1 MTHQP
6 ALIYEFG
13 DFSVDAAK
21 RQLCG
26 RGGVTVPLT
35 TKAFETLLYLVGRSG
50 TVLEKDELLGAIWPD
65 AIVEENN
72 LTQAISSLRR
82 ALGESRAEH
91 RYIMTVA
98 GRGYCFVADVRTRQ
112 PLSEIPT
119 APTLRT
125 MAVLPF
131 QPLVAEYRDSA
142 LELGMADTLIARLG
156 GREIIVRPVTSV
168 RKYVDSDQDPLA
180 AGRELGVE
188 LVLGGSIQ
196 RREDSIRVTVRL
208 VNTAD
213 GISLWTGIFDE
224 KFTDIFAVEDAI
236 ANKVAAALELRLG
249 GDGQT
254 QLTRRHTENVK
265 AYQSYL
271 KGRFHWNKRG
281 PQDLRKAIEH
291 FKQAIAVDPAY
302 ALAYAGLADAYT
314 LLANAGSPAHKIM
327 PKALAVARTAVSL
340 DDNLAEAHAA
350 LGNVIIYY
358 HYDFVGAEREE
369 KRAIELNPN
378 YATAHHWYS
387 ELLMGLGRHDEALAE
402 IRWALEIDPL
412 SLILNRQYGASL
424 LFARQYDAAIEQM
437 KKTVELDA
445 NFAVG
450 HSTLSVA
457 YRMKGNYAE
466 SVEELARF
474 QELIGG
480 AETAALMRE
489 SFAEGGW
496 QGFLRAMTDER
507 RPANLT
513 PYNVATF
520 HAALGESDKAFVELN
535 RAYQNREG
543 ILGLLKVDPRFDSL
557 HDDPRFEDLASR
569 FKITPSGARR
579 IELPSQIH
587 TLFLSFF
594 LGWGIG

>member
-6 ALIYEFG
+6 ALICEFG
-13 DFSVDAAK
+13 EFSVDAAK
-21 RQLCG
+21 RQLRG
-26 RGGVTVPLT
+26 RGGVAVPVT
-35 TKAFETLLYLVGRSG
+35 NKAFETLLYLVGRAG
-50 TVLEKDELLGAIWPD
+50 VVVDKDELISAIWPD

-91 RYIMTVA
+91 RYIMTVP

-112 PLSEIPT
+112 PRAQAPT
-119 APTLRT
+119 APTVRS

-131 QPLVAEYRDSA
+131 QPLIADYRDAA
-142 LELGMADTLIARLG
+142 LELGMADTLIAKLG
-156 GREIIVRPVTSV
+156 GREISVRPVTSV
-168 RKYVDSDQDPLA
+168 REYVEVDYDPLA

-196 RREDSIRVTVRL
+196 RKDDSIRVTVRL
-208 VNTAD
+208 VETAD
-213 GISLWTGIFDE
+213 GTSLWAGTFDE
-224 KFTDIFAVEDAI
+224 KFTDIFAVQDAI
-236 ANKVAAALELRLG
+236 ANKVAAALALRLG
-249 GDGQT
+249 GEGQT
-254 QLTRRHTENVK
+254 HLTRRHTENVE
-265 AYQSYL
+265 AYQAYL
-271 KGRFHWNKRG
+271 RGRFHWNKRG
-281 PQDLRKAIEH
+281 PQDLQKAIEH
-291 FKQAIAVDPAY
+291 FKQAIALDANY
-302 ALAYAGLADAYT
+302 ALAFAGLADAYT
-314 LLANAGSPAHKIM
+314 LLANAGGPAHEIM
-327 PKALAVARTAVSL
+327 PEARASALKAVSL

-350 LGNVIIYY
+350 LGNTIIYY
-358 HYDFVGAEREE
+358 GYDFAEAEREH

-378 YATAHHWYS
+378 YATARHWYS
-387 ELLMGLGRHDEALAE
+387 ELLMGLGRHEEAIAE
-402 IRWALEIDPL
+402 IRRALEIDPL
-412 SLILNRQYGASL
+412 SLLLNRQYGASL
-424 LFARQYDAAIEQM
+424 LFARQYDSAIEQM

-457 YRMKGNYAE
+457 YRMKGDYAE

-489 SFAEGGW
+489 SFARGGW
-496 QGFLRAMTDER
+496 QGFLRAMTAEG

-520 HAALGESDKAFVELN
+520 HAALGEKDKAFVELN

-569 FKITPSGARR
+569 FKV
-579 IELPSQIH
+579 
-587 TLFLSFF
+587 
-594 LGWGIG
+594 

>member
-13 DFSVDAAK
+13 DFSVDAAR
-21 RQLCG
+21 RQLRG

-50 TVLEKDELLGAIWPD
+50 TVLDKDELLGAIWPD

-91 RYIMTVA
+91 RYIMTVP
-98 GRGYCFVADVRTRQ
+98 GRGYCFVADVRTCQ
-112 PLSEIPT
+112 PHSETPA

-131 QPLVAEYRDSA
+131 QPLVAEYRDPA
-142 LELGMADTLIARLG
+142 LELGMADTLISRLG
-156 GREIIVRPVTSV
+156 GREIIVRPVSSV
-168 RKYVDSDQDPLA
+168 RKYVESDQDPLA
-180 AGRELGVE
+180 AGHELGVE
-188 LVLGGSIQ
+188 LILEGSIQ
-196 RREDSIRVTVRL
+196 KRGDSIRVTVRL
-208 VNTAD
+208 VKTAD
-213 GISLWTGIFDE
+213 GASLWTGTFDE
-224 KFTDIFAVEDAI
+224 QFTDIFVVEDAI
-236 ANKVAAALELRLG
+236 ANKVVAALALQLDVEE
-249 GDGQT
+249 QKH
-254 QLTRRHTENVK
+254 LTRRHTENVE

-281 PQDLRKAIEH
+281 PQDLRNAIEH
-291 FKQAIAVDPAY
+291 FKQAIALDPSY

-314 LLANAGSPAHKIM
+314 LLANAGSPAHQIM

-358 HYDFVGAEREE
+358 HYDFVEAEREE

-387 ELLMGLGRHDEALAE
+387 ELLMGLGRHEEALAE
-402 IRWALEIDPL
+402 IRRALEIDPL

-457 YRMKGNYAE
+457 YRMKGDYAE

-480 AETAALMRE
+480 AETAALMRD

-513 PYNVATF
+513 SYNVATF

-557 HDDPRFEDLASR
+557 HDDPRFEDLARR
-569 FKITPSGARR
+569 FNITP
-579 IELPSQIH
+579 P
-587 TLFLSFF
+587 
-594 LGWGIG
+594 

>member
-21 RQLCG
+21 RQLRG

-35 TKAFETLLYLVGRSG
+35 TKALETLLYLVGRSG

-91 RYIMTVA
+91 RYIMTVP

-112 PLSEIPT
+112 PHSEIPT
-119 APTLRT
+119 AATLRT

-131 QPLVAEYRDSA
+131 QPLAAEYRDPA
-142 LELGMADTLIARLG
+142 LELGMADSLIARLG

-168 RKYVDSDQDPLA
+168 RKYVESDQDPLT

-213 GISLWTGIFDE
+213 GTSLWTGIFDE
-224 KFTDIFAVEDAI
+224 KFTDIFSVQDAI

-249 GDGQT
+249 EGQT
-254 QLTRRHTENVK
+254 HLTRRHTENVE

-281 PQDLRKAIEH
+281 PQDLRNAIEH
-291 FKQAIAVDPAY
+291 FKQAIALDPSY

-314 LLANAGSPAHKIM
+314 LLANAGSPAHEIM

-358 HYDFVGAEREE
+358 QYDFVGAEREE

-402 IRWALEIDPL
+402 IQWALEIDPL

-457 YRMKGNYAE
+457 YRMKGDYAE

-480 AETAALMRE
+480 AETAALMRA

-507 RPANLT
+507 RPPNLT
-513 PYNVATF
+513 SYNVATF

-535 RAYQNREG
+535 KAYQNREG

-557 HDDPRFEDLASR
+557 HDDPRFEDLARR
-569 FKITPSGARR
+569 FKIAPSEARR
-579 IELPSQIH
+579 IEFPSQIH
-587 TLFLSFF
+587 TPGGTHES
-594 LGWGIG
+594 

>member
-13 DFSVDAAK
+13 DFSVDAAR
-21 RQLCG
+21 RQLRG
-26 RGGVTVPLT
+26 RGGVAVPLA
-35 TKAFETLLYLVGRSG
+35 TKAFETLLYLVARSG
-50 TVLEKDELLGAIWPD
+50 TVLDKDELLGAIWPN

-72 LTQAISSLRR
+72 LTQAISALRR

-91 RYIMTVA
+91 RYIMTVS

-112 PLSEIPT
+112 PHSET
-119 APTLRT
+119 LAAPTLRT

-131 QPLVAEYRDSA
+131 QPLVAEYRDPA
-142 LELGMADTLIARLG
+142 LELGMADTLIARLS
-156 GREIIVRPVTSV
+156 GREIIVRPVNSV
-168 RKYVDSDQDPLA
+168 RKYVELDQDPLVV
-180 AGRELGVE
+180 GRELDVE
-188 LVLGGSIQ
+188 LVLEGSIQ
-196 RREDSIRVTVRL
+196 RRGDSLRITVRL
-208 VNTAD
+208 DKTAD
-213 GISLWTGIFDE
+213 GTSLWAGTFDE
-224 KFTDIFAVEDAI
+224 QLTDIFVVQDAI
-236 ANKVAAALELRLG
+236 ANKVAAALELQLG
-249 GDGQT
+249 VEEQKH
-254 QLTRRHTENVK
+254 LTKRHTENVE

-281 PQDLRKAIEH
+281 PQDLQKAIEH
-291 FKQAIAVDPAY
+291 FKQAIALDPSY
-302 ALAYAGLADAYT
+302 ALAHAGLADAYT
-314 LLANAGSPAHKIM
+314 LLANAGSPAQEIM
-327 PKALAVARTAVSL
+327 PKALEAAQKAVSL
-340 DDNLAEAHAA
+340 DEDLAEAHAA
-350 LGNVIIYY
+350 LGNIFIYY
-358 HYDFVGAEREE
+358 LYDFVGAEREE
-369 KRAIELNPN
+369 KRAIELNPY

-387 ELLMGLGRHDEALAE
+387 ELLMGLGRHQEALAE
-402 IRWALEIDPL
+402 IRRALEIEPL

-474 QELIGG
+474 QELVGR

-489 SFAEGGW
+489 SFAEGVW

-520 HAALGESDKAFVELN
+520 HAALGEKDKAFAELN
-535 RAYQNREG
+535 KAYQNREG

-557 HDDPRFEDLASR
+557 HDDPRFEDLARR
-569 FKITPSGARR
+569 FKIAPSDARR
-579 IELPSQIH
+579 IGLPSRIH
-587 TLFLSFF
+587 TND
-594 LGWGIG
+594 GTNA

>member
-6 ALIYEFG
+6 SLIYEFG
-13 DFSVDAAK
+13 DFRVDAAK
-21 RQLCG
+21 RQLRG
-26 RGGVTVPLT
+26 QGGVTVPLT

-112 PLSEIPT
+112 PRSETPT
-119 APTLRT
+119 APSLRT

-131 QPLVAEYRDSA
+131 QPLVAEYGDPA

-168 RKYVDSDQDPLA
+168 RKFVESDQDPLA

-213 GISLWTGIFDE
+213 GTSLWTGIFDE
-224 KFTDIFAVEDAI
+224 KFTDIFAVQDAI
-236 ANKVAAALELRLG
+236 ANKVAAALKLRLG
-249 GDGQT
+249 GEEQT
-254 QLTRRHTENVK
+254 HLTRRHTENVR

-281 PQDLRKAIEH
+281 PQDLRTAIEH
-291 FKQAIAVDPAY
+291 FKQAIALDPSY

-314 LLANAGSPAHKIM
+314 LLANAGSPAHEIM

-412 SLILNRQYGASL
+412 SLILNRQFGASL

-457 YRMKGNYAE
+457 YRMKGDYAE

-496 QGFLRAMTDER
+496 QEFLRAMTDER

-513 PYNVATF
+513 SYNVATF
-520 HAALGESDKAFVELN
+520 QAALGESDKAFVELN

-557 HDDPRFEDLASR
+557 QHDPRFEDLTRR
-569 FKITPSGARR
+569 FKITGSDTRR
-579 IELPSQIH
+579 IEFPSQIH
-587 TLFLSFF
+587 THGSTHES
-594 LGWGIG
+594 

>member
-1 MTHQP
+1 M
-6 ALIYEFG
+6 
-13 DFSVDAAK
+13 
-21 RQLCG
+21 
-26 RGGVTVPLT
+26 
-35 TKAFETLLYLVGRSG
+35 
-50 TVLEKDELLGAIWPD
+50 
-65 AIVEENN
+65 
-72 LTQAISSLRR
+72 
-82 ALGESRAEH
+82 
-91 RYIMTVA
+91 
-98 GRGYCFVADVRTRQ
+98 
-112 PLSEIPT
+112 
-119 APTLRT
+119 
-125 MAVLPF
+125 
-131 QPLVAEYRDSA
+131 
-142 LELGMADTLIARLG
+142 
-156 GREIIVRPVTSV
+156 VRPVTSV
-168 RKYVDSDQDPLA
+168 RKYVESDQDPLA

-236 ANKVAAALELRLG
+236 ANKVAAALAIRLG
-249 GDGQT
+249 IEEQRN
-254 QLTRRHTENVK
+254 LTKRHTESVG

-271 KGRFHWNKRG
+271 KGRFHWNKLG
-281 PQDLRKAIEH
+281 PQDLQKAIEH
-291 FKQAIAVDPAY
+291 FKQAIGLDPAY
-302 ALAYAGLADAYT
+302 ALAHAGLADAYT
-314 LLANAGSPAHKIM
+314 LLAKPGGPAHEIM
-327 PKALAVARTAVSL
+327 PKALEAARTAVSL

-358 HYDFVGAEREE
+358 HYDFVGAEHEE
-369 KRAIELNPN
+369 KSDIELKPS

-457 YRMKGNYAE
+457 YRMKGDYAE

-480 AETAALMRE
+480 AETATLMRE

-513 PYNVATF
+513 SYNVATF
-520 HAALGESDKAFVELN
+520 HAALGEKDKAFVELN

-557 HDDPRFEDLASR
+557 HDDPRFEDLARSFR
-569 FKITPSGARR
+569 FTQSDECR
-579 IELPSQIH
+579 IELTPQIH
-587 TLFLSFF
+587 TPGGMHES
-594 LGWGIG
+594 

>member
-21 RQLCG
+21 RQLRG

-50 TVLEKDELLGAIWPD
+50 TVLEKDELLGAVWPD

-82 ALGESRAEH
+82 AFGESRAEH
-91 RYIMTVA
+91 RYIMTVP

-112 PLSEIPT
+112 PHSETPT
-119 APTLRT
+119 APASRT

-131 QPLVAEYRDSA
+131 QPLVAEYRDPA
-142 LELGMADTLIARLG
+142 LELGMADSLIARLG

-168 RKYVDSDQDPLA
+168 RKYVESDQDPLA

-213 GISLWTGIFDE
+213 GTSLWTGIFDE
-224 KFTDIFAVEDAI
+224 KLTDIFAVEDAI
-236 ANKVAAALELRLG
+236 ANKVAAALAMRLG
-249 GDGQT
+249 IEEQKH
-254 QLTRRHTENVK
+254 LSKRHTENVG

-281 PQDLRKAIEH
+281 PQDLRRAIEH
-291 FKQAIAVDPAY
+291 FKQATALDPSY

-314 LLANAGSPAHKIM
+314 LLANAGSPAHEIM

-369 KRAIELNPN
+369 KRAIELNPS

-457 YRMKGNYAE
+457 YRMKGDYAE

-480 AETAALMRE
+480 EQTAALMRE
-489 SFAEGGW
+489 SFAKGGW
-496 QGFLRAMTDER
+496 EEFLRAMTDER

-520 HAALGESDKAFVELN
+520 HAALGEKDRAFVELN
-535 RAYQNREG
+535 KSYRNREA

-557 HDDPRFEDLASR
+557 HDDPRFEDLARR
-569 FKITPSGARR
+569 FKITPQ
-579 IELPSQIH
+579 EV
-587 TLFLSFF
+587 
-594 LGWGIG
+594 